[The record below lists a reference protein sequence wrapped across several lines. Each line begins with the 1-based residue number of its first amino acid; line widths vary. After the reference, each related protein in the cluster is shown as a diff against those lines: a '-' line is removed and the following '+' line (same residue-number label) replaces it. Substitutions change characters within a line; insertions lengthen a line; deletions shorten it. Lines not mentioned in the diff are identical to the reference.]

1 MFEPILDSG
10 EAPTGVQKMADKY
23 GYNSEDVAKAD
34 RRVCKTLEMLADILR
49 KQKHGGS
56 LFFIGEQVTA
66 VDFYWTA
73 FSNLCSIMP
82 PELCPLDSS
91 IRPMFENVSEEV
103 RSAIDPV
110 LIEHRDFIMREYF
123 KVPMEL

>member
-1 MFEPILDSG
+1 MFKPILDSG
-10 EAPTGVQKMADKY
+10 EAPAGVQNMADKY
-23 GYNSEDVAKAD
+23 GYNCEDVGKAD
-34 RRVCKTLEMLADILR
+34 KRVCQTLEMLADILR
-49 KQKHGGS
+49 KQNHDGS
-56 LFFIGEQVTA
+56 RFFVGEQITA

-103 RSAIDPV
+103 VSAIDPV
-110 LIEHRDFIMREYF
+110 LIEHRDFIMKEYF